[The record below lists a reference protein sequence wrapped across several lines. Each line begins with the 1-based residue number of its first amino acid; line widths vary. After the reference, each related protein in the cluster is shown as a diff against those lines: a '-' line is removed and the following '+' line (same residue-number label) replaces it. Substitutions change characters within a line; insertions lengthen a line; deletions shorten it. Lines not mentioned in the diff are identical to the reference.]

1 MSEKLKQY
9 ESYLSYFEQFRD
21 VRAIG
26 LVIFLII
33 VLLISWSGVKAIQTN
48 YDLQKQV
55 STLQQEDQVQEL
67 ENKNLQLEN
76 EYLNTN
82 QYLELTAR
90 QDFGLG
96 APGETE
102 LLVPKDVALA
112 NTVNLPGSSV
122 LSKANSKLPFYE
134 RNFQAWMDF
143 LFHRQSSN
151 D

>member
-1 MSEKLKQY
+1 MIGKRKTY
-9 ESYLSYFEQFRD
+9 ESYIVYLEQFRD

-26 LVIFLII
+26 LLIFLII

-55 STLQQEDQVQEL
+55 SGLQQESQVQEL
-67 ENKNLQLEN
+67 ENKNLQLQN
-76 EYLNTN
+76 EYYNTN

-90 QDFGLG
+90 QDFGLA

-102 LLVPKDVALA
+102 LLVPKSVAMRYVV
-112 NTVNLPGSSV
+112 TLPSP
-122 LSKANSKLPFYE
+122 LDTTKAASQESNYE

-143 LFHRQSSN
+143 LFHRQQTDN
-151 D
+151 